1 MLNKDGIRELCYLT
15 RIDAI
20 KPIVGSD
27 NCECAIVGGWEV
39 MVRKGTFKPNDIGI
53 YFEIDSKVDTT
64 KPEFAFLAS
73 KGGKVKTQRYT
84 FGGKGLMI
92 SQGLLMHPSD
102 FGWITAVSPAEPD
115 MPYVLIEPDNPV
127 NSKSL
132 HLTNE
137 SRFLTSTLG
146 VTYST
151 AEDNARKANSKDKYK
166 KMAQR
171 NGKLFAH
178 QPFRWLMRR
187 NWGKKLLFIF
197 FGKPRDKKTDW
208 PEWVK
213 KTDEE
218 RVQNMPWILQ
228 NKDPWIATE
237 KIDGTSTTF
246 TMKRGKHNK
255 FDFYVCSR
263 NVVFDKPD
271 KQCFYDSNVYTEMA
285 EKYHIEDTLHEI
297 LLNNPDWDWATLQ
310 GETYGAGIQK
320 RDYSLTGHDFMGFN
334 FITSA
339 DGRWN
344 SVEASE
350 LMFKYGIPWVPITD
364 ENFILPDTVEEL
376 LTIATD
382 KSVVDG
388 GMREGLV
395 FRSQDGSQ
403 SFKAVSNEFLLK
415 YHNG

>member
-1 MLNKDGIRELCYLT
+1 MLNKDNARELAYVVK
-15 RIDAI
+15 IDDI
-20 KPIVGSD
+20 RPIAGKDRV
-27 NCECAIVGGWEV
+27 ECAVVGGWTI
-39 MVRKGTFKPNDIGI
+39 MVRKDQFKPGDLGI
-53 YFEIDSKVDTT
+53 YFEIDSQV
-64 KPEFAFLAS
+64 PEKEPFMFLEA
-73 KGGKVKTQRYT
+73 KHFKIKTQKYKT
-84 FGGKGLMI
+84 PDGQFW
-92 SQGLLMHPSD
+92 SQGLLMHAED
-102 FGWITAVSPAEPD
+102 FGWEMLDDSIVDDEK
-115 MPYVLIEPDNPV
+115 N
-127 NSKSL
+127 L
-132 HLTNE
+132 HFGEDET
-137 SRFLTSTLG
+137 RFLTEKLG
-146 VTYST
+146 VTYAV
-151 AEDNARKANSKDKYK
+151 AEDNSRKANSVDKYK

-187 NWGKKLLFIF
+187 NWGKKLLFVF
-197 FGKPRDKKTDW
+197 FGKPRDKKTGW

-271 KQCFYDSNVYTEMA
+271 KACFYESNVYIEMA
-285 EKYHIEDTLHEI
+285 EKYHVEDTLREI
-297 LLNNPDWDWATLQ
+297 LLNRPDLDWVTLQ

-320 RDYSLTGHDFMGFN
+320 RDYSLKGHDFMGFN

-339 DGRWN
+339 GGRWN
-344 SVEASE
+344 SVDASK
-350 LMFKYGIPWVPITD
+350 LMFQYGIPWVPIVD

-376 LTIATD
+376 LAIATD
-382 KSVVDG
+382 ASVVDG

-395 FRSQDGSQ
+395 FRSQDGAQ
-403 SFKAVSNEFLLK
+403 SFKAVSNEFLMK
-415 YHNG
+415 YHQG

>member
-1 MLNKDGIRELCYLT
+1 MKNKKGIDKGMLNKDNARELAYVVKVDDI
-15 RIDAI
+15 R
-20 KPIVGSD
+20 PIAGRDRV
-27 NCECAIVGGWEV
+27 ECAVVGGWTI
-39 MVRKGTFKPNDIGI
+39 MVRKDQFKPGDLGI
-53 YFEIDSKVDTT
+53 YFEIDSQV
-64 KPEFAFLAS
+64 PEKEPFMFLEA
-73 KGGKVKTQRYT
+73 KHFKIKTQKYKT
-84 FGGKGLMI
+84 PDGQFW
-92 SQGLLMHPSD
+92 SQGLLMHAED
-102 FGWITAVSPAEPD
+102 FGWEMLEDSICDDEK
-115 MPYVLIEPDNPV
+115 N
-127 NSKSL
+127 L
-132 HLTNE
+132 HFDEGET
-137 SRFLTSTLG
+137 RFLTQKLG
-146 VTYST
+146 VTYAV
-151 AEDNARKANSKDKYK
+151 AEDNARKANSVDKYK
-166 KMAQR
+166 RMAQR

-178 QPFRWLMRR
+178 QPFRWLMRHS
-187 NWGKKLLFIF
+187 WGRKVLFFF
-197 FGKPRDKKTDW
+197 FGKPKDQKTGW

-285 EKYHIEDTLHEI
+285 EKYHIEDTLREI
-297 LLNNPDWDWATLQ
+297 LLNNPDLDWVTLQ

-320 RDYSLTGHDFMGFN
+320 RDYSLAGHDFMGFN

-344 SVEASE
+344 SVMAST
-350 LMFKYGIPWVPITD
+350 LMFKYGILWVPIVD
-364 ENFILPDTVEEL
+364 ENFILPDTVDEL
-376 LTIATD
+376 LAIATD

-395 FRSQDGSQ
+395 FRSQDGAQ
-403 SFKAVSNEFLLK
+403 SFKAVSNEFLMK
-415 YHNG
+415 YHQG

>member
-1 MLNKDGIRELCYLT
+1 MKNKKGIDRGMLNKDNARELAYVVK
-15 RIDAI
+15 IDDI
-20 KPIVGSD
+20 RPIAGKDRV
-27 NCECAIVGGWEV
+27 ECAVVGGWTI
-39 MVRKGTFKPNDIGI
+39 MVRKDQFKPGDLGI
-53 YFEIDSKVDTT
+53 YFEIDSQV
-64 KPEFAFLAS
+64 PEKEPFMFLEA
-73 KGGKVKTQRYT
+73 KHFKIKTQKYKT
-84 FGGKGLMI
+84 PDGQFW
-92 SQGLLMHPSD
+92 SQGLLMHAED
-102 FGWITAVSPAEPD
+102 FGWEMLDDSIADDEK
-115 MPYVLIEPDNPV
+115 N
-127 NSKSL
+127 L
-132 HLTNE
+132 HFGEGET
-137 SRFLTSTLG
+137 RFLTEKLG
-146 VTYST
+146 ITYAV
-151 AEDNARKANSKDKYK
+151 AEDNSRKANSADKYK

-187 NWGKKLLFIF
+187 NWGKKLLFVF
-197 FGKPRDKKTDW
+197 FGKPRDKKTGW

-271 KQCFYDSNVYTEMA
+271 KTCFYDSNVYIEMA
-285 EKYHIEDTLHEI
+285 EKYHIEDTLREI
-297 LLNNPDWDWATLQ
+297 LLNRPDLDWVTLQ

-320 RDYSLTGHDFMGFN
+320 RDYSLKDHDFMGFN

-339 DGRWN
+339 GGRWN
-344 SVEASE
+344 SVDASK
-350 LMFKYGIPWVPITD
+350 LMLQYGIPWVPIID
-364 ENFILPDTVEEL
+364 ENFILPDTVDEL
-376 LTIATD
+376 LAIATD
-382 KSVVDG
+382 ASVVDG

-403 SFKAVSNEFLLK
+403 SFKAVSNEFLMK
-415 YHNG
+415 YHQG

>member
-1 MLNKDGIRELCYLT
+1 MLNKDNARELAYVVK
-15 RIDAI
+15 IDDI
-20 KPIVGSD
+20 RPIAGKDRV
-27 NCECAIVGGWEV
+27 ECAVVGGWTI
-39 MVRKGTFKPNDIGI
+39 MVRKGQFKPGDLGI
-53 YFEIDSKVDTT
+53 YFEIDSQV
-64 KPEFAFLAS
+64 PEKEPFMFLEA
-73 KGGKVKTQRYT
+73 KHFKIKTQKYKT
-84 FGGKGLMI
+84 PDGQFW
-92 SQGLLMHPSD
+92 SQGLLMHAED
-102 FGWITAVSPAEPD
+102 FGWEMLDDSIADDEK
-115 MPYVLIEPDNPV
+115 N
-127 NSKSL
+127 L
-132 HLTNE
+132 HFGEGDT
-137 SRFLTSTLG
+137 RFLTEKLG
-146 VTYST
+146 VTYAV
-151 AEDNARKANSKDKYK
+151 AEDNSRKANSIDKYK

-187 NWGKKLLFIF
+187 DWGKKLLFVF
-197 FGKPRDKKTDW
+197 FGKPRDKKTGW

-271 KQCFYDSNVYTEMA
+271 KACFYDSNVYIEMA
-285 EKYHIEDTLHEI
+285 EKYHIEDTLREI
-297 LLNNPDWDWATLQ
+297 LMNRPDLDWVTLQ

-320 RDYSLTGHDFMGFN
+320 RDYSLAGHNFMGFN

-339 DGRWN
+339 GGRWN
-344 SVEASE
+344 SVDASK
-350 LMFKYGIPWVPITD
+350 LMFQYGIPWVPIVD

-376 LTIATD
+376 LAIATD
-382 KSVVDG
+382 ASVVDG

-395 FRSQDGSQ
+395 FRSQDGAQ
-403 SFKAVSNEFLLK
+403 SFKAVSNEFLMK
-415 YHNG
+415 YHQS

>member
-1 MLNKDGIRELCYLT
+1 MLNKDNARELAYVVK
-15 RIDAI
+15 IDDI
-20 KPIVGSD
+20 RPIAGKDRV
-27 NCECAIVGGWEV
+27 ECAVVGGWTI
-39 MVRKGTFKPNDIGI
+39 MVRKDQFKPGDLGI
-53 YFEIDSKVDTT
+53 YFEIDSQV
-64 KPEFAFLAS
+64 PEKEPFMFLEA
-73 KGGKVKTQRYT
+73 KHFKIKTQKYKT
-84 FGGKGLMI
+84 PDGQFW
-92 SQGLLMHPSD
+92 SQGLLMHAED
-102 FGWITAVSPAEPD
+102 FGWEMLDDSIADDEK
-115 MPYVLIEPDNPV
+115 N
-127 NSKSL
+127 L
-132 HLTNE
+132 HFGEGET
-137 SRFLTSTLG
+137 RFLTEKLG
-146 VTYST
+146 VTYAV
-151 AEDNARKANSKDKYK
+151 AEDNSRKANSVDKYK

-187 NWGKKLLFIF
+187 NWGKKLLFVF
-197 FGKPRDKKTDW
+197 FGKPRDKKTGW

-218 RVQNMPWILQ
+218 RVQNMPWVLQ

-271 KQCFYDSNVYTEMA
+271 KACFYESNVYIEME
-285 EKYHIEDTLHEI
+285 EKYHVEDTLRDI
-297 LLNNPDWDWATLQ
+297 LLNRPDLDWVTLQ

-320 RDYSLTGHDFMGFN
+320 RDYSLKGHDFMGFN

-339 DGRWN
+339 GGRWN
-344 SVEASE
+344 SVDASK
-350 LMFKYGIPWVPITD
+350 LMFQYGIPWVPIVD

-376 LTIATD
+376 LAIATD
-382 KSVVDG
+382 ASVVDG

-395 FRSQDGSQ
+395 FRSQDGAQ
-403 SFKAVSNEFLLK
+403 SFKAVSNEFLMK
-415 YHNG
+415 YHQG

>member
-1 MLNKDGIRELCYLT
+1 MLNKDNARELAYIVKVDDI
-15 RIDAI
+15 R
-20 KPIVGSD
+20 PIAGKDRV
-27 NCECAIVGGWEV
+27 ECAVVGGWTI
-39 MVRKGTFKPNDIGI
+39 MVRKGQFKPGDLGI
-53 YFEIDSKVDTT
+53 YFEIDSQV
-64 KPEFAFLAS
+64 PEKEPFMFLEA
-73 KGGKVKTQRYT
+73 KHFKIKTQKYKT
-84 FGGKGLMI
+84 PDGQFW
-92 SQGLLMHPSD
+92 SQGLLMHAED
-102 FGWITAVSPAEPD
+102 FGWEMLDDSIADDEK
-115 MPYVLIEPDNPV
+115 N
-127 NSKSL
+127 L
-132 HLTNE
+132 HFGEGDT
-137 SRFLTSTLG
+137 RFLTEKLG
-146 VTYST
+146 VTYAV
-151 AEDNARKANSKDKYK
+151 AEDNSRKANSVDKYK

-187 NWGKKLLFIF
+187 DWGKKLLFVF
-197 FGKPRDKKTDW
+197 FGKPRDKKTGW

-246 TMKRGKHNK
+246 TMKRAKHNK

-263 NVVFDKPD
+263 NVVFDKPE
-271 KQCFYDSNVYTEMA
+271 KTCFYDSNVYIEMA
-285 EKYHIEDTLHEI
+285 EKYHIEDTLREI
-297 LLNNPDWDWATLQ
+297 LLNRPDLDWVTLQ

-320 RDYSLTGHDFMGFN
+320 RDYSLKDHDFMGFN

-339 DGRWN
+339 GGRWN
-344 SVEASE
+344 SVDASK
-350 LMFKYGIPWVPITD
+350 LMFQYGIPWVPIVD

-376 LTIATD
+376 LAIATD
-382 KSVVDG
+382 ASVVDG

-403 SFKAVSNEFLLK
+403 SFKAVSNEFLMK
-415 YHNG
+415 YHQG

>member
-1 MLNKDGIRELCYLT
+1 MLNKDNARELAYVVK
-15 RIDAI
+15 IDDI
-20 KPIVGSD
+20 RPIAGKDRV
-27 NCECAIVGGWEV
+27 ECAVVGGWTI
-39 MVRKGTFKPNDIGI
+39 MVRKDQFKPGDLGI
-53 YFEIDSKVDTT
+53 YFEIDSQV
-64 KPEFAFLAS
+64 PEKEPFMFLEA
-73 KGGKVKTQRYT
+73 KHFKIKTQKYKT
-84 FGGKGLMI
+84 PDGQFW
-92 SQGLLMHPSD
+92 SQGLLMHAED
-102 FGWITAVSPAEPD
+102 FGWEMLDDSIVDDEK
-115 MPYVLIEPDNPV
+115 N
-127 NSKSL
+127 L
-132 HLTNE
+132 HFGEGET
-137 SRFLTSTLG
+137 RFLTEKLG
-146 VTYST
+146 VTYAV
-151 AEDNARKANSKDKYK
+151 AEDNSRKANSVDKYK

-187 NWGKKLLFIF
+187 NWGKKLLFVF
-197 FGKPRDKKTDW
+197 FGKPRDKKTGW

-271 KQCFYDSNVYTEMA
+271 KACFYESNVYIEMA
-285 EKYHIEDTLHEI
+285 EKYHVEDTLREI
-297 LLNNPDWDWATLQ
+297 LLNRPDLDWVTLQ

-320 RDYSLTGHDFMGFN
+320 RDYSLKGHDFMGFN

-339 DGRWN
+339 GGRWN
-344 SVEASE
+344 SVDASK
-350 LMFKYGIPWVPITD
+350 LMFQYGIPWVPIVD

-376 LTIATD
+376 LAIATD
-382 KSVVDG
+382 ASVVDS

-395 FRSQDGSQ
+395 FRSQDGAQ
-403 SFKAVSNEFLLK
+403 SFKAVSNEFLMK
-415 YHNG
+415 YHQG